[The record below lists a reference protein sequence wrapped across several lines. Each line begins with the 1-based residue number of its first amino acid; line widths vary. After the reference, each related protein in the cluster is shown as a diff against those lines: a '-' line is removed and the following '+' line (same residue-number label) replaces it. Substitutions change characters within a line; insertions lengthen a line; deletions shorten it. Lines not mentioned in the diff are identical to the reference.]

1 MSAGSLIRQYGAGV
15 ARCRSGAHTPNSF
28 TEVTVARQSPGR
40 RNADEHAAD
49 RVADHEVD
57 DADAVEDVADDD
69 AAEDEDAEYAEDV
82 DEDEDDE
89 DTAEDEDGAARVTAD
104 DRPLWRDVRVD
115 PVEIALPVGSGYT
128 LRAYRPSSA
137 LTPTEVEN
145 RDEDDPFAHRVRLG
159 EDNEEE
165 VVILDEEFNELLRAD
180 EATARPAR
188 RRRDGDD
195 EADEAEERD
204 EDEDEIVDEEVDEEK
219 AEAEDTEDE
228 AERPEETTEDEEVP
242 VFLSHRGK
250 LLLFRSAESLVE
262 FVRSGQPND
271 LAQLDTWAELAERIE
286 PADVTPRDDD
296 SYELDLVVENLRG
309 GHDAWDVRLLIAAGE
324 IARDLGYA
332 LRIGPLIGALA
343 PGSPLDDLDEALRK
357 TADGGLGGFFGRRRL
372 RKIGAQQAT
381 LGWRT
386 IIGKI
391 SAAVD
396 WRD

>member
-1 MSAGSLIRQYGAGV
+1 
-15 ARCRSGAHTPNSF
+15 
-28 TEVTVARQSPGR
+28 VARQSPGR

-57 DADAVEDVADDD
+57 DTDAVEDVEDED
-69 AAEDEDAEYAEDV
+69 AAEDEDAEYAGEAD
-82 DEDEDDE
+82 DLADDE
-89 DTAEDEDGAARVTAD
+89 DAAEDEDAAAGVTPD

-128 LRAYRPSSA
+128 LRAYRSSST
-137 LTPTEVEN
+137 LTPTEAEN
-145 RDEDDPFAHRVRLG
+145 REEDDPFAQRVRLS
-159 EDNEEE
+159 EDDEEE
-165 VVILDEEFNELLRAD
+165 IVILDEEFNELVRAD
-180 EATARPAR
+180 GAEAKTRPAR
-188 RRRDGDD
+188 RRRDTD
-195 EADEAEERD
+195 EDEDSD
-204 EDEDEIVDEEVDEEK
+204 EDEDEIVDEEVDEEE
-219 AEAEDTEDE
+219 AEAEDIEDE
-228 AERPEETTEDEEVP
+228 EERQEETTEDEEVP

-286 PADVTPRDDD
+286 PADVVPRDDD

-324 IARDLGYA
+324 IARDVGYA
-332 LRIGPLIGALA
+332 LRLQPLIAALA

>member
-1 MSAGSLIRQYGAGV
+1 
-15 ARCRSGAHTPNSF
+15 
-28 TEVTVARQSPGR
+28 VARQSPGR

-57 DADAVEDVADDD
+57 DADAIDDVADDD
-69 AAEDEDAEYAEDV
+69 AAEDEDAQVTEDV

-89 DTAEDEDGAARVTAD
+89 DTTEDEDGAAGVAAD

-128 LRAYRPSSA
+128 LRAYRPSST

-145 RDEDDPFAHRVRLG
+145 RDEDDPFAQRVRLS
-159 EDNEEE
+159 EDDEEE
-165 VVILDEEFNELLRAD
+165 VVILDEEFNELVRAD
-180 EATARPAR
+180 ADQATTRPGR
-188 RRRDGDD
+188 RRRDRDDED
-195 EADEAEERD
+195 EADGID
-204 EDEDEIVDEEVDEEK
+204 EDDNEDEIVDEEEAEAGEE
-219 AEAEDTEDE
+219 AEAEDAEDE
-228 AERPEETTEDEEVP
+228 AESQEETTEDEEVP

-286 PADVTPRDDD
+286 PADVAPRDDD

-332 LRIGPLIGALA
+332 LRIGPLITALA
-343 PGSPLDDLDEALRK
+343 AGSPLDDLDEALRK